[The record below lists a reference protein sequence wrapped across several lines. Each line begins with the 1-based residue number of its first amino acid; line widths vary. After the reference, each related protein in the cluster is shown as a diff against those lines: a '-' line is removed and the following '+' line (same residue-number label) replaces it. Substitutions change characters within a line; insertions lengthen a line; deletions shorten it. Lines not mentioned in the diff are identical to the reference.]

1 MMSPQRPKLG
11 VLQRLA
17 LWAHDHYRAVFVGFG
32 ILLLVALALASRLR
46 FDTDVLNLLPRKD
59 PVINAYMDTLRDF
72 GTFDYLMIT
81 VRLPEGATVAP
92 YESFVD
98 RLGERLEVI
107 EQVSSV
113 DYRIG
118 EPIEL
123 VESFFPYALLFL
135 DQAGRAALTERLSDE
150 GIERR
155 VQDLK
160 RLLTTPQ
167 ALAMKDLVKI
177 DPFGIAQIVTGGLT
191 ARRGGLAID
200 WSSGYFLSKD
210 RQVLLLLV
218 KPNKAPQNIAF
229 DRELVAATQMAID
242 STLAEW
248 EEIAGT
254 DGPPTPTVRSGGPYV
269 TALIDAAA
277 IQGDMTVNMV
287 SSMALVLL
295 LFLIAFRRLGPLT
308 YAFVPL
314 AAGLVLTFGFSAIA
328 FGTLSTA
335 TSGTAALLIGLGI
348 DFIIVSYGRFV
359 EERNAGAGFETALA
373 KTMGTSGRAVVVGA
387 VTTAA
392 TFYAFTFT
400 DFRGLRQMGVL
411 TGTGILLCM
420 AAVLLLL
427 PAMLAWSEDHSRRR
441 RRAPRLYLHSFGS
454 ERVIALCMRH
464 PRLVLAIGL
473 LVTVGAATQLH
484 RLSFEDNWRSMRPA
498 GNEGVEV
505 EHEVAESFDSDFD
518 FMMLVLEGEEI
529 EPLLERT
536 AEVSR
541 KAQALVDSGV
551 MNGVSSVTSF
561 VPPPS
566 AQREAL
572 EWLKAGRDDGRLD
585 MQRIRATFSQALVAL
600 NRRVEPFGR
609 GLDLLERALAAD
621 QPVRVED
628 FGGNRQVRQ
637 LLDRALLPVESGWK
651 SVVYLYPPAE
661 VYRRQAPQEV
671 RDLAEEMGE
680 DVMLT
685 GANLVNERM
694 RKRVRRDAW
703 VAALLGTFIVG
714 LLLWLDFR
722 SLRAAILALMPLAV
736 GVIWMLGGM
745 VLLGIAMNFMNI
757 FVTTMIIGI
766 GVDYGLHM
774 VHRYYEVRKTTVGR
788 IYDGLRRT
796 GNAIVVAALS
806 TMVGFGSMSLS
817 QYPGLR
823 TTGYV
828 AILGAALTAVVA
840 ITLLPAYLSL
850 RVQRRLGE
858 FPPASTADPVA
869 TTSTGS

>member
-1 MMSPQRPKLG
+1 MSPQSPKLG
-11 VLQRLA
+11 MLQRLA
-17 LWAHDHYRAVFVGFG
+17 LWAGDHYRAVFVGFG
-32 ILLLVALALASRLR
+32 LLVVLAAGLASRLR

-72 GTFDYLMIT
+72 GTFDYLMVT

-92 YESFVD
+92 YESLVD
-98 RLGERLEVI
+98 RLGQRLEAI
-107 EQVSSV
+107 EQVTSV
-113 DYRIG
+113 DYRLG

-123 VESFFPYALLFL
+123 VETFFPYALLFL
-135 DQAGRAALTERLSDE
+135 DPPGRAALAQRLSDE
-150 GIERR
+150 GIQRR
-155 VQDLK
+155 AQDLK

-167 ALAMKDLVKI
+167 ALAMKELVKI
-177 DPFGIAQIVTGGLT
+177 DPFGLTEIVSSRLSTG
-191 ARRGGLAID
+191 RGGLAVD

-210 RQVLLLLV
+210 RRVLLLLV
-218 KPNKAPQNIAF
+218 KPAKAPQNIAF
-229 DRELVAATQMAID
+229 DRQLVAATQTAID
-242 STLAEW
+242 ATLAEW
-248 EEIAGT
+248 EEIAGP
-254 DGPPTPTVRSGGPYV
+254 DGPEIPTVRTGGPYV
-269 TALIDAAA
+269 TALIDASA

-295 LFLIAFRRLGPLT
+295 LFLVAFRRLGPLT

-314 AAGLVLTFGFSAIA
+314 ASGLVLTFGFSAVA

-348 DFIIVSYGRFV
+348 DFVIVSYGRFV
-359 EERNAGAGFETALA
+359 EERNGGAGFETAVA
-373 KTMGTSGRAVVVGA
+373 NTMGTSGRAVVVGA

-400 DFRGLRQMGVL
+400 DFRGLRQMGIL

-420 AAVLLLL
+420 TAVLLLL
-427 PAMLAWSEDHSRRR
+427 PAMLAWSEHRSRRR
-441 RRAPRLYLHSFGS
+441 GKAPRLYLHSFGS
-454 ERVIALCMRH
+454 EWVVSLCMRH
-464 PRLVLAIGL
+464 PRLVLALGL
-473 LVTVGAATQLH
+473 LVTLGAGTQLN

-505 EHEVAESFDSDFD
+505 EQEVAKSFDSDFD
-518 FMMLVLEGEEI
+518 FMMLVLHGEEI

-541 KAQALVDSGV
+541 KAQALVESGV

-561 VPPPS
+561 VPAPS
-566 AQREAL
+566 EQLEAL
-572 EWLKAGRDDGRLD
+572 EWLKAGREDGRFD
-585 MQRIRATFSQALVAL
+585 IERIRAQFSQSLAAL
-600 NRRVEPFGR
+600 NRRVEPFAR
-609 GLDLLERALAAD
+609 GFDLLERALAAE

-628 FGGNRQVRQ
+628 FAGNRQVRQ
-637 LLDRALLPVESGWK
+637 LLDRALLPVEDGWK

-661 VYRRQAPQEV
+661 VYRRQAPQEAI
-671 RDLAEEMGE
+671 DLAEELGD

-703 VAALLGTFIVG
+703 IAALLGTLVVA
-714 LLLWLDFR
+714 LLLWLDFK

-745 VLLGIAMNFMNI
+745 VLLGISMNFMNI

-774 VHRYYEVRKTTVGR
+774 VHRYYEVRQTTVGEV
-788 IYDGLRRT
+788 YEGLRRT

-817 QYPGLR
+817 HYPGLR

-850 RVQRRLGE
+850 RVRRRLGGGSSADQ
-858 FPPASTADPVA
+858 PADQPQ
-869 TTSTGS
+869 

>member
-1 MMSPQRPKLG
+1 MSSSTEATSGP
-11 VLQRLA
+11 LQRLA
-17 LWAHDHYRAVFVGFG
+17 LWAQHHYRAVFVGFAL
-32 ILLLVALALASRLR
+32 LLLVALGLASRLR

-59 PVINAYMDTLRDF
+59 PVINAYMDTLKDF

-81 VRLPEGATVAP
+81 VRVPEGAMIAP

-98 RLGERLEVI
+98 RLGARLEGI
-107 EQVSSV
+107 EQINTV

-118 EPIEL
+118 DPIEL
-123 VESFFPYALLFL
+123 VETFFPYALLFL
-135 DQAGRAALTERLSDE
+135 DEDGRATLAERLSDE
-150 GIERR
+150 GIDRR
-155 VQDLK
+155 AQELK

-167 ALAMKDLVKI
+167 ALAMKDLVKL
-177 DPFGIAQIVTGGLT
+177 DPLGIAEILSGGLSVG
-191 ARRGGLAID
+191 RGGLAID

-218 KPNKAPQNIAF
+218 KPTKAPQNIAF
-229 DRELVAATQMAID
+229 DRELVGATQAAID
-242 STLAEW
+242 ATLAEW
-248 EEIAGT
+248 EEIAGPS
-254 DGPPTPTVRSGGPYV
+254 GSSRPLPPTTRSGGPYV
-269 TALIDAAA
+269 TALIDASA
-277 IQGDMTVNMV
+277 IQGDMTVNML

-308 YAFVPL
+308 YAFIPL
-314 AAGLVLTFGFSAIA
+314 ASGLVLTFGFSAVA

-348 DFIIVSYGRFV
+348 DFIIVFYGRFV
-359 EERNAGAGFETALA
+359 EERNAGAGFERALA

-392 TFYAFTFT
+392 TFYAFAFT
-400 DFRGLRQMGVL
+400 DFRGLRQMGIL

-427 PAMLAWSEDHSRRR
+427 PAMLAWSENHSRRR
-441 RRAPRLYLHSFGS
+441 RKAPRLYLHSFGS
-454 ERVIALCMRH
+454 EWMIDLCMRY
-464 PRLVLAIGL
+464 PKTVLGLGL
-473 LVTVGAATQLH
+473 LVTVGAGTLLGEL
-484 RLSFEDNWRSMRPA
+484 RFEDNWRSMRPA
-498 GNEGVEV
+498 GNAGVEV
-505 EHEVAESFDSDFD
+505 EQEVAESFDSDFD
-518 FMMLVLEGEEI
+518 FMMLVLQGEEI

-536 AEVSR
+536 AEITQR
-541 KAQALVDSGV
+541 AQALVEAGV
-551 MNGVSSVTSF
+551 MKGVSSVTKF
-561 VPPPS
+561 VPAPS

-572 EWLKAGRDDGRLD
+572 EWLRAGREDGRFD
-585 MQRIRATFSQALVAL
+585 MERIRSRFAQALAAL
-600 NRRVEPFGR
+600 NRRVEPFSG
-609 GLDLLERALAAD
+609 GLDLLDKALAAR

-637 LLDRALLPVESGWK
+637 LLDRALLPLESGWK
-651 SVVYLYPPAE
+651 SVIYLYPPPE

-671 RDLAEEMGE
+671 LDLAEDLGDE
-680 DVMLT
+680 VMLT

-694 RKRVRRDAW
+694 RNRIRRDAW
-703 VAALLGTFIVG
+703 IAALLGTFVVA

-722 SLRAAILALMPLAV
+722 SLRAAILALVPLAV

-745 VLLGIAMNFMNI
+745 VLLGISMNFMNI

-774 VHRYYEVRKTTVGR
+774 VHRYYEVRRSTADQVR
-788 IYDGLRRT
+788 DGLRQT

-817 QYPGLR
+817 HYPGLR

-828 AILGAALTAVVA
+828 AVLGAALTALVA
-840 ITLLPAYLSL
+840 ITMLPAYLSL
-850 RVQRRLGE
+850 RVRRRLDL
-858 FPPASTADPVA
+858 P
-869 TTSTGS
+869 